1 MSLRTILGALAILIA
16 ALVVLSW
23 ALSATHEFGW
33 IHLAGLA
40 VSVVLLAAI
49 FFGRVGGQPS
59 RPPD

>member
-1 MSLRTILGALAILIA
+1 MSLRTILMALAVLVA

-23 ALSATHEFGW
+23 AFSATHEFGW
-33 IHLAGLA
+33 LHLAGLA
-40 VSVVLLAAI
+40 VSVALLAAI